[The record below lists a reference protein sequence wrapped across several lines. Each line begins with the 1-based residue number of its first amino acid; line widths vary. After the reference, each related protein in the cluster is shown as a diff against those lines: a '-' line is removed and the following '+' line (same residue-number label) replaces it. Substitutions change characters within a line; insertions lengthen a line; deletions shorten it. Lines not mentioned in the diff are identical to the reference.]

1 MLGISSGPSLSA
13 IFRST
18 YENSLQTPSFAF
30 SPGMMLDCQNNCGKT
45 FFAVSRQTDGNVMP
59 VMSQMAMTRLIL
71 LTLLASFAIGF
82 ADEMN

>member
-1 MLGISSGPSLSA
+1 
-13 IFRST
+13 
-18 YENSLQTPSFAF
+18 
-30 SPGMMLDCQNNCGKT
+30 MMLDCQNNCGKT